1 MCIVHE
7 HWYNICDRSQCK
19 HTWHVPPEHCNI
31 LWQFRVYYTLYISVF
46 YTLCITLYYTLYIS
60 LQAQLTRG
68 CKFCDSSVCIS
79 LRAQLSQHFREST
92 ALYIS
97 LLVIC
102 NVSAKSSYQDIS
114 HVKESAVFT
123 TRVLEPFGHWNLVH
137 VGPEEGLAWKRRGP

>member
-1 MCIVHE
+1 MCIV
-7 HWYNICDRSQCK
+7 YMKIATSVIVLSATCLLKIATFCDSSLCIIY
-19 HTWHVPPEHCNI
+19 C
-31 LWQFRVYYTLYISVF
+31 
-46 YTLCITLYYTLYIS
+46 TLCIS
-60 LQAQLTRG
+60 VQAQLTSV
-68 CKFCDSSVCIS
+68 CTFCDSSVCIS

-137 VGPEEGLAWKRRGP
+137 VGPEEGLA